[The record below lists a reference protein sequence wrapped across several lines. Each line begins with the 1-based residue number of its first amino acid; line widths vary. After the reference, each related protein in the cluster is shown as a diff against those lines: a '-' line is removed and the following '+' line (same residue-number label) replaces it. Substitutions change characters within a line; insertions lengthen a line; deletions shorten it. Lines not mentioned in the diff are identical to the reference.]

1 MNCSLPGSSIHGI
14 YQARI
19 LEEVAISSST
29 KLFLQTKII
38 SYETS
43 IMNKIFT
50 EDFLLLFFASVFAL
64 GHTTLLVGSQFPD
77 RGLNLCLLQ

>member
-1 MNCSLPGSSIHGI
+1 MNCSLPGSSVHGI

-19 LEEVAISSST
+19 LEKVAISFSM

-50 EDFLLLFFASVFAL
+50 EDFFVSVFSLVFVL
-64 GHTTLLVGSQFPD
+64 GHTTLLVGS
-77 RGLNLCLLQ
+77 